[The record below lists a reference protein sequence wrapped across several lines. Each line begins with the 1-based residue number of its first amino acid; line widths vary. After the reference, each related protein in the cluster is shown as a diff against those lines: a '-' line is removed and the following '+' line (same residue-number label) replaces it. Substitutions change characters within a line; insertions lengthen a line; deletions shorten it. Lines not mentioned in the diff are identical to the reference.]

1 MGWLLDPLRSEIV
14 RSALVELVVLG
25 AVCGPLGVWV
35 LLYRQAFAAESLSHG
50 MLPGLV
56 VAALAGAPLVAGA
69 AGGVAVAAVAVAFA
83 GRDPRLGPETGV
95 AVAVGALFG
104 AGALLALAPE
114 SPPHL
119 EQLLFGD
126 PLAAGTD
133 DLVAGA
139 VLATAGVLALAFL
152 HRRLTLVAFDRASA
166 ASLGA
171 NPARSELAVLAVLAA
186 ATVAA
191 APALGALLLVA
202 LVLAPAAA
210 ALAVSRRL
218 PHALALA
225 AALGAGSGVAGML
238 VSFHLETAA
247 GASVALCA
255 VAAMAIALLAP
266 TERSRT

>member
-1 MGWLLDPLRSEIV
+1 MDWLLDPLRSEIV
-14 RSALVELVVLG
+14 RRALLELVVLG

-56 VAALAGAPLVAGA
+56 VAALAGVPLVLGA
-69 AGGVAVAAVAVAFA
+69 AGGVAVAAGAVALA
-83 GRDPRLGPETGV
+83 GRDPRLGTETGV

-104 AGALLALAPE
+104 AGALLALAPQT
-114 SPPHL
+114 PPHL

-126 PLAAGTD
+126 PLAAGASD
-133 DLVAGA
+133 VAA
-139 VLATAGVLALAFL
+139 ALALALAGTATLALL

-171 NPARSELAVLAVLAA
+171 EPARAELALLAVLAA
-186 ATVAA
+186 VTVAA

-202 LVLAPAAA
+202 LVLAPGAA

-218 PHALALA
+218 PRALALA
-225 AALGAGSGVAGML
+225 AAVGAGSGAAGML
-238 VSFHLETAA
+238 VSFHLQTAA

-255 VAAMAIALLAP
+255 VAAALIAQPASFARP
-266 TERSRT
+266 HT